1 MITVV
6 LLIFMVN
13 LIISLNQI
21 SLFFLN
27 FNWIL
32 LIFIA
37 FNISKARI
45 LMKTF
50 NSARNHC
57 YHCYEYYNHINQF
70 HSLTIILQSSPACSP
85 LSWLIIPSPLPFP
98 FSLSFSSPSKN
109 TFWLFWFQCFCLPFV
124 FFFFTTAILA
134 FEQWISILPLIRY
147 TVTHLFRFLFNFIC
161 YKS

>member
-85 LSWLIIPSPLPFP
+85 LSWLIIPSPHPFP
-98 FSLSFSSPSKN
+98 FSLFLLSLKKYFLIILISM
-109 TFWLFWFQCFCLPFV
+109 FLFALC